1 LEIFFGRRISALSV
15 RSVVQ
20 FLMKI
25 DLAFTP
31 FELEKK
37 DLEGK
42 AVVVIDSLRATST
55 MLTAF
60 ENGCAGF
67 IPVATIEEARD
78 LAVRM
83 KNPDIL
89 LGGEREARALEGFQ
103 VGNSP
108 RDYSSEKVRGKA
120 VIMTT
125 TNGTRALVTARR
137 ASEVFIGAFL
147 NLSAVCRRLKETGRD
162 AIIACSGEKNLFCLE
177 DFVCGG
183 AMVACLSGEDNFL
196 TMTDAARAAKI
207 LYEHFSPDIC
217 AMLEESEWG
226 QYLKEIGLGE
236 DIRIC
241 AQIDS
246 SGLVPVYR
254 EGKVFV
260 ER

>member
-1 LEIFFGRRISALSV
+1 
-15 RSVVQ
+15 
-20 FLMKI
+20 MKI

-67 IPVATIEEARD
+67 IPVATIEEARA
-78 LAVRM
+78 LAAGP
-83 KNPDIL
+83 KDPNIL
-89 LGGEREARALEGFQ
+89 LGGERGARALEGFQ

-108 RDYSSEKVRGKA
+108 RDYSPETVRGKV
-120 VIMTT
+120 VIITT
-125 TNGTRALVTARR
+125 TNGTRALVTAKR
-137 ASEVFIGAFL
+137 AKEVFIGAFL
-147 NLSAVCRRLKETGRD
+147 NLSAVCRRLKESGRD
-162 AIIACSGEKNLFCLE
+162 GIIACSGEKNLFCLE

-183 AMVACLSGEDNFL
+183 AMVACLSKEEKSL

-207 LYEHFSPDIC
+207 LYEHFAPDIC
-217 AMLEESEWG
+217 AMLEGSEWG
-226 QYLKEIGLGE
+226 QYLDGVGLGE
-236 DIRIC
+236 DVRIC
-241 AQIDS
+241 AQTDS
-246 SGLVPVYR
+246 SRLVPVYR
-254 EGKVFV
+254 DGKVFV

>member
-1 LEIFFGRRISALSV
+1 
-15 RSVVQ
+15 
-20 FLMKI
+20 MKI

-37 DLEGK
+37 DLRGK

-67 IPVATIEEARD
+67 IPVATIEEARE
-78 LAVRM
+78 LATTL
-83 KNPDIL
+83 NDPNIL
-89 LGGEREARALEGFQ
+89 LGGERGARSLEGFQ

-108 RDYSSEKVRGKA
+108 RDYSSEKVRNKV

-137 ASEVFIGAFL
+137 AAEVFIGAFL
-147 NLSAVCRRLKETGRD
+147 NLSAVCRRLKESGRD
-162 AIIACSGEKNLFCLE
+162 VIIACSGEKNLFCLE

-183 AMVACLSGEDNFL
+183 AMVSCLSANANSL
-196 TMTDAARAAKI
+196 IMTDAARAARI

-217 AMLEESEWG
+217 AMLEGSEWG
-226 QYLKEIGLGE
+226 QYLDSIGLGE

-246 SGLVPVYR
+246 SRLVPIYR
-254 EGKVFV
+254 DGKVFLD
-260 ER
+260 R